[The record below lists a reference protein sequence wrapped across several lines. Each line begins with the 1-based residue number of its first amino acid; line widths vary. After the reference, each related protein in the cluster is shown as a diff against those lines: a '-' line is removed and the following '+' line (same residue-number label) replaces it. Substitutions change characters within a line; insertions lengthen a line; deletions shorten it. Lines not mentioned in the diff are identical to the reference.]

1 MTAEKM
7 IWTGSPSQWTN
18 ITFYMLCIP
27 LIIVF
32 GLGILL
38 ALWKYYDTK
47 LNILEVTDERIIE
60 HKGILSKTTDELEL
74 YRVKDLKHYQ
84 PFFLR
89 LFGLSTIILDTTD
102 HSNSQLKLKAIK
114 NGKELKESLRIAIDH
129 RRDLKMVREVDF
141 R

>member
-1 MTAEKM
+1 M
-7 IWTGSPSQWTN
+7 IWTGSPSQWIN
-18 ITFYMLCIP
+18 CAFYMLCIP
-27 LIIVF
+27 LTLVF

-47 LNILEVTDERIIE
+47 LNKLEVTNERIIE

-74 YRVKDLKHYQ
+74 YRVKDLKHHQ

-89 LFGLSTIILDTTD
+89 LFGVSIIILDTTD
-102 HSNSQLKLKAIK
+102 QSNPVLKLKGIK
-114 NGKELKESLRIAIDH
+114 NGKELKESLRKAIDQ